1 MELDEFYRRI
11 VHFVDRVLEDRNKY
25 QMSKLFKLKK
35 FVTLEEA
42 KTHLSGALEEQLSV
56 ADIYRLALDG
66 HLTISV
72 SFLGIITMSPGR
84 IFEDTAN
91 NGSPEMIISK
101 GMAVGEDLKE
111 PYSIIKMSGF
121 PMSLREWLFFG
132 SEIMYADGIWD
143 LSMLGQEYEYIES
156 LYHKE
161 AGGVGGFD
169 GFSGRIKA
177 VVLKRSD
184 SFCKLKDIHRPL
196 GIPEQEVA
204 SFIDN
209 AKNNDFFDCLQMDR
223 YPHLL
228 VIKTEEL
235 TRFIQSLQDEPEP
248 LVEKPLTTV
257 ERNKLLMF
265 TSIFLKELK
274 IDPSCKGITSSISL
288 MADQAGVA
296 ISENTIRKYL
306 NQINDITG

>member
-1 MELDEFYRRI
+1 MELDELYRRI

-72 SFLGIITMSPGR
+72 SFLGIITISPGS
-84 IFEDTAN
+84 IFEDTAK

-111 PYSIIKMSGF
+111 SYSIIKMSGF

-143 LSMLGQEYEYIES
+143 LSMLGQEYEYIKS
-156 LYHKE
+156 LYHKD
-161 AGGVGGFD
+161 AGGVGDFD

-235 TRFIQSLQDEPEP
+235 TRFIQSLQDDKN
-248 LVEKPLTTV
+248 VSSQQEKPV
-257 ERNKLLMF
+257 GPKERKTHYSVIRGLSMKLGIDLNVKGSVLPLQRA
-265 TSIFLKELK
+265 TELVGE
-274 IDPSCKGITSSISL
+274 PVSN
-288 MADQAGVA
+288 
-296 ISENTIRKYL
+296 ETIRKL
-306 NQINDITG
+306 IIKINNQ